1 MRRADVILFSVGI
14 MVTAPL
20 GSVAMDALS
29 LNSSTNQNLSVP
41 PQGPR
46 YVRLTPAL
54 AEILRMFRTR
64 MDTDVIKT
72 YIKSSKLLYNPSADE
87 VVTLK
92 RLGVPEDILTTVLEH
107 DGQLRQARASLS
119 ARPTYPIPP
128 EYGNQPAVMQNPLPA
143 RPNPSPG
150 YAFYRP
156 FLFPFGAPVV
166 SFNNSYPTVV
176 NGQPVYSGYYIP
188 GYLW

>member
-92 RLGVPEDILTTVLEH
+92 RLGVPEDIL
-107 DGQLRQARASLS
+107 
-119 ARPTYPIPP
+119 
-128 EYGNQPAVMQNPLPA
+128 
-143 RPNPSPG
+143 
-150 YAFYRP
+150 
-156 FLFPFGAPVV
+156 
-166 SFNNSYPTVV
+166 
-176 NGQPVYSGYYIP
+176 
-188 GYLW
+188 